1 MESVLALAE
10 VAKDV
15 ERTFISR
22 LQEGEDY
29 DAVFVVGD
37 VVVVHPHYAG
47 DPEEPDSA
55 RIKMILREPE
65 TGKQFAALVFGQ
77 ASYSVS
83 CNVNKNTR
91 VALSG
96 FRTEPHHGSD
106 ASLLLVLGRASHYRI
121 WEVAERRAFA
131 YESSTAMFT
140 SVRRRLN
147 FYAVVRS
154 SNHVDK
160 KSKTA
165 TIDIADTSVTSFACR
180 IKNCP
185 AKMAVFSAEAGDVL
199 RVRGASIL
207 VCCKKPTVVA
217 MCENVA
223 VFKRKSLAAGKV
235 IEAFSPHS
243 NVKLDIRD
251 EEEID
256 IVIQLFTRNE
266 QQLREPHKKRK
277 FWLQCKLRHTAPKSN

>member
-65 TGKQFAALVFGQ
+65 TGKQFAALLFGQ

-106 ASLLLVLGRASHYRI
+106 ASLLLVLGRTSHHRI

-154 SNHVDK
+154 SSHVDQ

-199 RVRGASIL
+199 RVRWREYPRVLQEAHRCRHVRERRRVQAQVPRSRQSHRGL
-207 VCCKKPTVVA
+207 
-217 MCENVA
+217 
-223 VFKRKSLAAGKV
+223 LAALQRKV
-235 IEAFSPHS
+235 GY
-243 NVKLDIRD
+243 
-251 EEEID
+251 
-256 IVIQLFTRNE
+256 TG
-266 QQLREPHKKRK
+266 
-277 FWLQCKLRHTAPKSN
+277 